1 MSFEQ
6 HIKEWVSI
14 DNQIRIYNEKL
25 KELREKRTERSE
37 NIIQYVETQNLQNA
51 TVQIT
56 DGKLRFA
63 ETKQQ
68 TPLTLH
74 YIKNCLTECISG
86 TEKVDEIMQ
95 YIKDSRETKVISNI
109 KRSYAN

>member
-1 MSFEQ
+1 MSFEE

-14 DNQIRIYNEKL
+14 DNQIRIYNDKL

-51 TVQIT
+51 TVQIS
-56 DGKLRFA
+56 DGKLRFS

-74 YIKNCLTECISG
+74 YVKSCLTNCISDP
-86 TEKVDEIMQ
+86 EKVEQIMQ
-95 YIKDSRETKVISNI
+95 YIKNSRETKIVSNI
-109 KRSYAN
+109 KRSYTN